1 MKSILVPVDGS
12 DSSLRAVKWAM
23 QEIQDRN
30 NKPELHLLAVQP
42 PIVSGNVT
50 RFFSA
55 QALED
60 YYNDEGQNALHSS
73 LTLLA
78 DAGVAF
84 THHVAVGS
92 IAPTIIDYAK
102 ENGCDHIAMGTR
114 GLGSVSGM
122 VLGSVTTK
130 VLSMV
135 DSPVTVI
142 K

>member
-1 MKSILVPVDGS
+1 MKTILVPVDGS

-23 QEIQDRN
+23 QEVREHN
-30 NKPELHLLAVQP
+30 NAPELHLLAVQA

-55 QALED
+55 EALQD
-60 YYNDEGQNALHSS
+60 YYNDEGLNALRPARA
-73 LTLLA
+73 LL
-78 DAGVAF
+78 DDSGVPY
-84 THHVAVGS
+84 THHVAVGA
-92 IAPTIIDYAK
+92 IAPTIADYAK
-102 ENGCDHIAMGTR
+102 DKNCNQIAMGTR

-130 VLSMV
+130 VLSLV
-135 DSPVTVI
+135 DVPVTVV